1 MKVVNLY
8 DDLGFW
14 NSLSSEEL
22 FRGEV
27 GVFIEEYDEKVP
39 FGSSKRINEPPH
51 YDTCNISLIRSIQD
65 DNSST
70 IVMKVEEKEYVI
82 DRLVRMIPEVW
93 NFESESKFHI
103 LGEQYSLFFQSRN
116 LERSKAF
123 FDSLS
128 TVICIFYIEDKS
140 LNIPTT
146 FNLGKLA
153 SELIAYVND
162 HKIYST
168 PAMSGLERFCST
180 LLEISTLANRM
191 KQDNLGV
198 AKEDAE
204 EIIEKSQIEKVMDNI
219 FSFDINRSYD

>member
-1 MKVVNLY
+1 MKAANLY
-8 DDLGFW
+8 NDLGFW
-14 NSLSSEEL
+14 NSLSTEEL
-22 FRGEV
+22 FRGQID
-27 GVFIEEYDEKVP
+27 VFIEEYDEKVP
-39 FGSSKRINEPPH
+39 FGSSKRTNEPTH
-51 YDTCNISLIRSIQD
+51 HDTCDISLVCRIQD
-65 DNSST
+65 DNSSI
-70 IVMKVEEKEYVI
+70 IVMKVKEKEYI
-82 DRLVRMIPEVW
+82 INRLVRMIPEIW

-116 LERSKAF
+116 LEHTKAF

-168 PAMSGLERFCST
+168 PAMSRLERFCST

-204 EIIEKSQIEKVMDNI
+204 EIIEKSQIEKVMENN
-219 FSFDINRSYD
+219 FSFDINSSYD